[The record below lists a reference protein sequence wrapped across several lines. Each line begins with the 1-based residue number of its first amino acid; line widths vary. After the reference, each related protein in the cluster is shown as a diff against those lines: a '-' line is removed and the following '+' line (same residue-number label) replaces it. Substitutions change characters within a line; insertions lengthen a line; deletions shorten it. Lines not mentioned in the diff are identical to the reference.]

1 MNTMNVARLF
11 VALALVVLAWWL
23 GSVIEGWG
31 AALAAILPPTAL
43 AERLVYVAWKERR
56 A

>member
-1 MNTMNVARLF
+1 MSSTNVARVL
-11 VALALVVLAWWL
+11 VALALLVLAWWL
-23 GSVIEGWG
+23 GSVIEGWL
-31 AALAAILPPTAL
+31 AAAAAILPPTAL

>member
-1 MNTMNVARLF
+1 MSSTNVARILL
-11 VALALVVLAWWL
+11 ALALLVLAWWL
-23 GSVIEGWG
+23 GSVIDGWA

>member
-1 MNTMNVARLF
+1 MNAMNVARALVALLL
-11 VALALVVLAWWL
+11 VALAWVL
-23 GSVIEGWG
+23 G
-31 AALAAILPPTAL
+31 AAIDAWGPALVAILPPMAL